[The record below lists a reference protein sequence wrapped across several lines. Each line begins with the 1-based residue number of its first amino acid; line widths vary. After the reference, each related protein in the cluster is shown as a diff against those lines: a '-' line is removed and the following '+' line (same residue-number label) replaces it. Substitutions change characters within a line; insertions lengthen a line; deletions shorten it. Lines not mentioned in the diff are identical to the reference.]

1 MNTTAFCFVIIA
13 LLVCML
19 AYRVAEQSR
28 RDKELQQ
35 AYQAYQDSLKTLKAN
50 PTNADLKQS
59 TLMLGR
65 QYSNLTRENKGTTVY
80 DEMALMNDIN
90 AATAAAMVATQPA
103 ISQGSKQSV
112 EDRLQSLK
120 GLRDKGLIDDQE
132 YNTRRMKILE
142 EI

>member
-1 MNTTAFCFVIIA
+1 MNTTAFCFVIIV